1 MDRTDSCS
9 AVALMVMVMVVL
21 AGCDEPCPFSGC
33 PPLPDPINQS
43 ASGVWNGQAVG
54 FISANDDIRCV
65 VAETLEVACVL
76 TDPVTD
82 EIIGAAQATVQVTNI
97 DQVSGT
103 GTVYAAPGFVLN
115 DGSDVAALTI
125 TGGTV
130 SQRNTLD
137 LTVDA
142 AGATTT
148 VSTTYDTIYE
158 RGSDLATV
166 AAVYTTFDIFGDTSS
181 FAIDASGVITALSNT
196 GCVINGQVTVID
208 AAYNAYDVALEVTS
222 CGSLNGMYDGL
233 GQTQDS
239 AAIDDVFV
247 FTVFT
252 SQTVIVGE
260 AEK

>member
-9 AVALMVMVMVVL
+9 AVAVMVMVMVVL
-21 AGCDEPCPFSGC
+21 AGCDEPCPFGGC
-33 PPLPDPINQS
+33 PPLPPPMNQS

-103 GTVYAAPGFVLN
+103 GTVYAAPGLVLN
-115 DGSDVAALTI
+115 DGSNVAALTI

-148 VSTTYDTIYE
+148 VSTTYDAIYE

-181 FAIDASGVITALSNT
+181 FAIDANGAISGQSAA
-196 GCVINGQVTVID
+196 GCVLDGLVIISD
-208 AAYNAYDVALEVTS
+208 ATFNAYGVALDLAS
-222 CGSLNGMYDGL
+222 CGGLDGEYDGL
-233 GQTQDS
+233 GLTQDMN
-239 AAIDDVFV
+239 ATDDVFL
-247 FTVFT
+247 FGVFT
-252 SQTVIVGE
+252 SQTAIIGAPV
-260 AEK
+260 K